1 VTEQY
6 VGAGVSVG
14 EGDTVG
20 VTVGVLVSE
29 APTVVLGVRE
39 GDALG
44 VCDALAVGDTVPYA
58 PTGMGTRIC
67 AVVLTFPIVYDQSV
81 VFVAVLTS
89 ETVEPPARS
98 GQHDRGVTET
108 LSSHAQPLA
117 VQ

>member
-1 VTEQY
+1 MTEQY
-6 VGAGVSVG
+6 VGAGVNVG
-14 EGDTVG
+14 DGDTVG
-20 VTVGVLVSE
+20 DTVGVLVSD
-29 APTVVLGVRE
+29 APIVALGVRE
-39 GDALG
+39 GDVLD
-44 VCDALAVGDTVPYA
+44 VCDALAVGETVPYA
-58 PTGMGTRIC
+58 PTGMGTRIG

-89 ETVEPPARS
+89 EMVEPPVRS